1 MSGFYHGCPFVH
13 KRGHPWHDGEKTA
26 AVLPAAEI
34 HSGLMQTSETTR
46 AAPLKSRKAKMK
58 SCHF

>member
-13 KRGHPWHDGEKTA
+13 KRGHPWHDREKTA

-34 HSGLMQTSETTR
+34 HSGLMQTSETT
-46 AAPLKSRKAKMK
+46 
-58 SCHF
+58 